1 MKKLTFLCIFLLIFC
16 GCKKHQEKKEVI
28 IMTSFYPVYI
38 STINVTRDI
47 PGIKVL
53 NLTESQT
60 GCIHNYSLTV
70 DNMKNLSL
78 SDIFIING
86 AGMESFLDRVIRER
100 NNLKIIDSSKD
111 IELIE
116 QNYNNNKSYNP
127 HIWVSISNVIKQ
139 VENIEKGL
147 SIYDP
152 SHKEYYNKNR
162 ELYIEKLKK
171 LKYEMEEG
179 TKDIKYRNIVT
190 FHKAFDYFAK
200 EFNLNIVAVIEN
212 NPGTEPNAKEMAETI
227 KIIRDKHVKVLFSEP
242 QYSSASAHAI
252 AEETGLNVSI
262 LDPAVT
268 GPMEKNAYINI
279 MKNNLNTLRKTLN

>member
-1 MKKLTFLCIFLLIFC
+1 MKKLTLLCIFLLIFS
-16 GCKKHQEKKEVI
+16 GCKKQQEKKEVL

-53 NLTESQT
+53 NLTEPQT
-60 GCIHNYSLTV
+60 GCIHNYALTV

-86 AGMESFLDRVIRER
+86 AGMENFLDRVIRER
-100 NNLKIIDSSKD
+100 SNLKIIDTSKD
-111 IELIE
+111 IVLIE
-116 QNYNNNKSYNP
+116 ENYNNKSYNP
-127 HIWVSISNVIKQ
+127 HIWVSISNLIKQ

-147 SIYDP
+147 SMYDP
-152 SHKEYYNKNR
+152 SNKEYYEKNA
-162 ELYIEKLKK
+162 ELYIEKLRK

-179 TKDIKYRNIVT
+179 MKDIKCRNIVT

-227 KIIRDKHVKVLFSEP
+227 KIIRDKHVKVLFAEP
-242 QYSSASAHAI
+242 QYSSSSAHAI
-252 AEETGLNVSI
+252 AKETGLNVSI

-268 GPMEKNAYINI
+268 GPMEENAYINI
-279 MKNNLNTLRKTLN
+279 MRSNLDTLRKTLN